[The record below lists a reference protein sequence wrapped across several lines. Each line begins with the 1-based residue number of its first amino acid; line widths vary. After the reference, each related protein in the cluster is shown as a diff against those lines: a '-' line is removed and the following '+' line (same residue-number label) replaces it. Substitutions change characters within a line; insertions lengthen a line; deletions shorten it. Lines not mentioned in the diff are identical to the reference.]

1 MQPAPTVVSNT
12 SPIINLAAIGH
23 LDLLRELYGTL
34 TIPDAVY
41 DEIVVRGRGQPGA
54 DEVQQFSWFVRQS
67 VSNRALVVQLMGSGL
82 DVGEAEA
89 IVLALE
95 TYAPLLLMDEKLGRA
110 AATRVGIR
118 VIGLRGVL
126 IEAKRRGRVAEVR
139 PLLDALRAGPGFYI
153 APALYSQVLR
163 QAGE

>member
-1 MQPAPTVVSNT
+1 MQPSLTVVSNT
-12 SPIINLAAIGH
+12 SPIINLTAIGQ

-41 DEIVVRGRGQPGA
+41 EEIVVHGHGQPGA
-54 DEVQQFSWFVRQS
+54 AEVQQLSWFVRRS
-67 VSNRALVVQLMGSGL
+67 VSNRALSAQLMGSGL

-95 TYAPLLLMDEKLGRA
+95 TSARLLLMDEKLGRA
-110 AATRVGIR
+110 AAARAGVR
-118 VIGLRGVL
+118 VIGLLGLL
-126 IEAKRRGRVAEVR
+126 IEAKSRGLVPMIR
-139 PLLDALRAGPGFYI
+139 PLLDALRTGPGFYI
-153 APALYSQVLR
+153 APALYARVVQ

>member
-126 IEAKRRGRVAEVR
+126 IEAKRPGRVAEVR

>member
-82 DVGEAEA
+82 DVGEADA

-95 TYAPLLLMDEKLGRA
+95 TNAPLLLMDEKLGRA

>member
-1 MQPAPTVVSNT
+1 MRPAPTVVSNT
-12 SPIINLAAIGH
+12 SPIINLAAIGE

-67 VSNRALVVQLMGSGL
+67 VSNRALVVQLKGSGL

-89 IVLALE
+89 IVMAVE
-95 TYAPLLLMDEKLGRA
+95 ANAPLLLMDEKLGRA
-110 AATRVGIR
+110 AAMRVGIR
-118 VIGLRGVL
+118 VIGLLGVL
-126 IEAKRRGRVAEVR
+126 IEAKSRGHIAAVR

-153 APALYSQVLR
+153 APALYSQVLQ

>member
-1 MQPAPTVVSNT
+1 MQSAPIVVSNT
-12 SPIINLAAIGH
+12 SPIINLAAIGQF
-23 LDLLRELYGTL
+23 DVLRALYGTL
-34 TIPDAVY
+34 MIPDAVY

-67 VSNRALVVQLMGSGL
+67 VNNRTLVAQLMGSGL

-95 TYAPLLLMDEKLGRA
+95 TNASLLLMDEKLGRA
-110 AATRVGIR
+110 AAARAGAR
-118 VIGLRGVL
+118 VIGLLGVL
-126 IEAKRRGRVAEVR
+126 IEAKSRGLVPAIR

-153 APALYSQVLR
+153 APALYAQILQ